1 MSQDSVLSSEPDS
14 DRRIPVLQ
22 TGALTTSPSE
32 RLAEAGGF
40 EPPGRSPARIVS
52 SDVPSASRPCFLS
65 VAGIEG
71 FGPPAHGLTVRCSAA
86 ELYPHW
92 CVSEGNRTLGHR
104 SHNPALFQLSY
115 RHHVFRWS
123 PEDSDLVL
131 GIFSPAHRPSL
142 PRLHGT
148 LRKTRTSICGFVGR
162 RPIHWTRRA
171 CFIHRC
177 KGRESLPQH
186 EIPARIAGLL
196 FPFSVIQSGTTG
208 KVGNASSPCARV
220 LQS

>member
-22 TGALTTSPSE
+22 TGALTASPSE
-32 RLAEAGGF
+32 LFAGIEGFEPPAHGLTVRCSEHLAEAGGF

-71 FGPPAHGLTVRCSAA
+71 FEPPAHGLTVRCSAA
-86 ELYPHW
+86 ELYPLW

-104 SHNPALFQLSY
+104 SHNPALFHLSY
-115 RHHVFRWS
+115 RHHVFRWN

-131 GIFSPAHRPSL
+131 GIFSPAHRPSAKAPWYPPEDSNFHL
-142 PRLHGT
+142 RL
-148 LRKTRTSICGFVGR
+148 R
-162 RPIHWTRRA
+162 RPPSYPLD
-171 CFIHRC
+171 
-177 KGRESLPQH
+177 E
-186 EIPARIAGLL
+186 EGL
-196 FPFSVIQSGTTG
+196 FH
-208 KVGNASSPCARV
+208 SP
-220 LQS
+220 LQR

>member
-22 TGALTTSPSE
+22 TGALTASPSE

-40 EPPGRSPARIVS
+40 EPPGRSAARIVS

-71 FGPPAHGLTVRCSAA
+71 FEPSAHGLTVRCSAA

-92 CVSEGNRTLGHR
+92 PPEPQPGALPSELQTPCFWWYL
-104 SHNPALFQLSY
+104 
-115 RHHVFRWS
+115 
-123 PEDSDLVL
+123 EDLDLVL
-131 GIFSPAHRPSL
+131 RIFSPAHRPSL

-171 CFIHRC
+171 FLH
-177 KGRESLPQH
+177 
-186 EIPARIAGLL
+186 
-196 FPFSVIQSGTTG
+196 
-208 KVGNASSPCARV
+208 SP
-220 LQS
+220 LQR

>member
-22 TGALTTSPSE
+22 TGALTASPPE
-32 RLAEAGGF
+32 RF
-40 EPPGRSPARIVS
+40 
-52 SDVPSASRPCFLS
+52 
-65 VAGIEG
+65 AGIEG
-71 FGPPAHGLTVRCSAA
+71 FEPPAHGLTVRCSPA
-86 ELYPHW
+86 ELYPLW

-104 SHNPALFQLSY
+104 SHNPALFHLSY
-115 RHHVFRWS
+115 RHHVFRWN

-177 KGRESLPQH
+177 KGRESLHQH

-196 FPFSVIQSGTTG
+196 SPFFRHPIRGHRI
-208 KVGNASSPCARV
+208 VGNASGPCARV